1 MTDDKNHLPFGHLS
15 DELTMAGGIYATPE
29 LSKVLNMARGGY
41 RPEVDMQKLID
52 GKFTT
57 GEGVLII
64 NPDLDDAAIA
74 TDIRRALEAAKG
86 KPFRVVQAPGS
97 IKD

>member
-1 MTDDKNHLPFGHLS
+1 MTDDNNHLTFGHLS
-15 DELTMAGGIYATPE
+15 DELTLEGGVHATSE
-29 LSKVLNMARGGY
+29 LSKVLSMARGGH
-41 RPEVDMQKLID
+41 RPEVDMQELID

-74 TDIRRALEAAKG
+74 TVIRRALKAAKG
-86 KPFRVVQAPGS
+86 KSFKVVQTSGS
-97 IKD
+97 IAN